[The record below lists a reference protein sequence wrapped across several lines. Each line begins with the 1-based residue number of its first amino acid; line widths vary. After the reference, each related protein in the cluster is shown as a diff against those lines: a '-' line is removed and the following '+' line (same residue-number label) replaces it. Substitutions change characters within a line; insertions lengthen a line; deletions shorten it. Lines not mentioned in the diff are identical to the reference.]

1 MAVDNSLETDGTGKG
16 IDGYIDVDL
25 ELCDVRSE
33 RFCSTSSYISICRW
47 NRLCRRPAFLVSRQR
62 AVSVDF
68 TLSTIGKVAVTV
80 GNNADG
86 VRPEAINPEPLNQE
100 ISVDIKFTVDRKDG
114 DPVLAV
120 NLPDADVTKTVASY
134 SVFI

>member
-1 MAVDNSLETDGTGKG
+1 MSALKGPVVPVVTSRFVDGTEFVDVIG
-16 IDGYIDVDL
+16 IPV
-25 ELCDVRSE
+25 
-33 RFCSTSSYISICRW
+33 SS
-47 NRLCRRPAFLVSRQR
+47 VSRQR

-100 ISVDIKFTVDRKDG
+100 IPVDIKFTVDRKDG